1 MTRDIK
7 VSVRNLVE
15 FAMRSGDIDSRF
27 MSNLRAV
34 EGTKAHKKVRDFY
47 GDEYS
52 PEVFLSYTLDY
63 DGFVIEIEG
72 RADGIIKRDGKVIID
87 EIKSTLKP
95 LEEIQEDYNLL
106 HWAQAQ
112 CYGYIYAKANQLE
125 ELDIQLSYFNIESE
139 DIKKF
144 VRKYTLEELED
155 FFISLIEKYLEWANL
170 TFYWVKV
177 RDDSIKELSF
187 PFKDYRRGQRKL
199 AVSVY
204 RTILDG
210 KSIFIQSPTGIGK
223 TISTLFPAVKSI
235 GEGLTSKVFYLT
247 AKTITRE
254 AALKAIDIMA
264 AKGLRAKTLVI
275 TAKEKICSNTEVKC
289 NPEDCSCAKGHY
301 DRVNGAIMDVLKN
314 EDVITRDIILKYS
327 KIHRVCPFELS
338 LDLSLLSDVIICDY
352 NYVFDPNVYL
362 KRFFDVK
369 ADNYVFL
376 IDEAHNLVDRSREMY
391 SAQIHKAQF
400 LKYRKLLKEDYP
412 RLSKAFMRCNNMI
425 NKLKR
430 EYLGKE
436 DYYYQNQEIAD
447 IYPPIKRLLTELEEW
462 LMKGKRDQYYD
473 ELLDVYFDL
482 FRFINMAE
490 LYDSRYV
497 TYIERTDEDIIV
509 KLFCV
514 DASYQLARVLE
525 MSKAAIFF
533 SATLTP
539 LKYYRHILGGN
550 EEDYIIRLPSPFPRD
565 NLCLLIGDKVSTR
578 YKDRDRTYMEVVDYI
593 EEFILGKEGNYLV
606 FFPSY
611 KYMEQVYNIFAQ
623 RNPHIKTIIQ
633 DSLMDE
639 SEREDFLSQFDS
651 YEESL
656 VAFAVLGGM
665 FSEGIDLIGDKLI
678 GTVIV
683 SVGLPQ
689 ICHERDIIRNYFDS
703 ENGLG
708 YEYAYMYPG
717 MNKVLQAAGR
727 VIRSEKDRGTIL
739 LIDDRF
745 TTVKYRRLFPEEWLH
760 YKRVGSSKTIGKY
773 LDQFWNGP
781 Q

>member
-1 MTRDIK
+1 
-7 VSVRNLVE
+7 
-15 FAMRSGDIDSRF
+15 
-27 MSNLRAV
+27 
-34 EGTKAHKKVRDFY
+34 
-47 GDEYS
+47 
-52 PEVFLSYTLDY
+52 
-63 DGFVIEIEG
+63 
-72 RADGIIKRDGKVIID
+72 
-87 EIKSTLKP
+87 
-95 LEEIQEDYNLL
+95 
-106 HWAQAQ
+106 
-112 CYGYIYAKANQLE
+112 
-125 ELDIQLSYFNIESE
+125 
-139 DIKKF
+139 
-144 VRKYTLEELED
+144 
-155 FFISLIEKYLEWANL
+155 
-170 TFYWVKV
+170 
-177 RDDSIKELSF
+177 
-187 PFKDYRRGQRKL
+187 
-199 AVSVY
+199 
-204 RTILDG
+204 
-210 KSIFIQSPTGIGK
+210 
-223 TISTLFPAVKSI
+223 
-235 GEGLTSKVFYLT
+235 
-247 AKTITRE
+247 
-254 AALKAIDIMA
+254 
-264 AKGLRAKTLVI
+264 
-275 TAKEKICSNTEVKC
+275 
-289 NPEDCSCAKGHY
+289 
-301 DRVNGAIMDVLKN
+301 
-314 EDVITRDIILKYS
+314 
-327 KIHRVCPFELS
+327 
-338 LDLSLLSDVIICDY
+338 
-352 NYVFDPNVYL
+352 
-362 KRFFDVK
+362 
-369 ADNYVFL
+369 
-376 IDEAHNLVDRSREMY
+376 
-391 SAQIHKAQF
+391 
-400 LKYRKLLKEDYP
+400 
-412 RLSKAFMRCNNMI
+412 MI

-656 VAFAVLGGM
+656 VAFAVLGACFLKG
-665 FSEGIDLIGDKLI
+665 
-678 GTVIV
+678 
-683 SVGLPQ
+683 
-689 ICHERDIIRNYFDS
+689 
-703 ENGLG
+703 
-708 YEYAYMYPG
+708 
-717 MNKVLQAAGR
+717 
-727 VIRSEKDRGTIL
+727 
-739 LIDDRF
+739 
-745 TTVKYRRLFPEEWLH
+745 
-760 YKRVGSSKTIGKY
+760 
-773 LDQFWNGP
+773 
-781 Q
+781 